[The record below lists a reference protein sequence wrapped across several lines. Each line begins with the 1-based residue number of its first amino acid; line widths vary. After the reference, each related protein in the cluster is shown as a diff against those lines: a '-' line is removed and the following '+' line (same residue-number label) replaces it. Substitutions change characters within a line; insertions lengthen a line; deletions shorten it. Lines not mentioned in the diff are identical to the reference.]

1 MTSAVPTRAATVPE
15 WMASAPRSAP
25 TVLSWMMLSVAGSA
39 PERSSS
45 ACSWVCWVVKLPVMM
60 PLPPQIALCTTGALM
75 ISLSSWMASR
85 LPMLARVAAQKAR
98 PPAALKVKLMIGR
111 PPCWF
116 SKVALAS
123 SRSSPPTTTR
133 LNTGRHCGW

>member
-1 MTSAVPTRAATVPE
+1 
-15 WMASAPRSAP
+15 
-25 TVLSWMMLSVAGSA
+25 MMVSVAGSA

-45 ACSWVCWVVKLPVMM
+45 ACSWVCWVVKVPVMM

-75 ISLSSWMASR
+75 TSLSSWMASR

-111 PPCWF
+111 PPCCCLERGLG
-116 SKVALAS
+116 VVEILAAHDHALEHRQAL
-123 SRSSPPTTTR
+123 RLEAPADLLRGEPRDWPP
-133 LNTGRHCGW
+133 

>member
-1 MTSAVPTRAATVPE
+1 
-15 WMASAPRSAP
+15 
-25 TVLSWMMLSVAGSA
+25 MMVSVAGSA

-45 ACSWVCWVVKLPVMM
+45 ACSWVCWVVNWPVMM

-75 ISLSSWMASR
+75 ISLSSWIASR
-85 LPMLARVAAQKAR
+85 LPMFWRVAAQKAR
-98 PPAALKVKLMIGR
+98 PPAVLKVKLMIGR
-111 PPCWF
+111 PPCCC
-116 SKVALAS
+116 SKVDLAS